1 MSALLAASRTSLRAS
16 KAPMMALRRS
26 VHIENTVD
34 NSLPFKAGKHN
45 KGKVAAGVTAFFVTG
60 LTLPLVAGVWQLSKM

>member
-1 MSALLAASRTSLRAS
+1 MGPKKLNVAATWLGHNRTGCVAVVFPSSTMSALLAASRTSLRAS

-34 NSLPFKAGKHN
+34 NVCML
-45 KGKVAAGVTAFFVTG
+45 
-60 LTLPLVAGVWQLSKM
+60 